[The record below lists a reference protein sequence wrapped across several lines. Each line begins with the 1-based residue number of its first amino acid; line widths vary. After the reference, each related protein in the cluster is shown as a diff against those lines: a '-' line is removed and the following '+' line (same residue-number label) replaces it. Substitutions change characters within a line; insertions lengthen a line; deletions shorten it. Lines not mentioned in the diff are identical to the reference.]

1 MTLFILKKIMIDYR
15 FEFKYFIENIF
26 ILKNTSKQCLY
37 SYLQRERK
45 RLTILSNINI
55 FIFNYHF

>member
-26 ILKNTSKQCLY
+26 ILKNTSK
-37 SYLQRERK
+37 
-45 RLTILSNINI
+45 
-55 FIFNYHF
+55 